1 MPKAGHQSGP
11 FAGISTAACRRLWL
25 PRVPEVAGNM
35 DLSAA
40 SRETLMAASSNAI
53 SLRPL
58 ILQLTLASAQPA
70 APAAA
75 AQLAV
80 LAARQQGQR

>member
-1 MPKAGHQSGP
+1 
-11 FAGISTAACRRLWL
+11 
-25 PRVPEVAGNM
+25 M